1 MMADQYPAFGKVEF
15 MLPTTMSKMENVW
28 NTFQEPRCSVYLPNS
43 YMLLLSALDQGW
55 KVIKVELAPSWD
67 QYGFIYLVT
76 LKRSAHFHAQQLI
89 LPHNSMVE
97 ELLREYGNPLPSV
110 HQANH
115 QQAKADEL
123 DRFLDQA
130 GATEHD

>member
-1 MMADQYPAFGKVEF
+1 
-15 MLPTTMSKMENVW
+15 MLTTTMTKMENVW
-28 NTFQEPRCSVYLPNS
+28 DTFQEPRCPAYLPNS

-76 LKRSAHFHAQQLI
+76 LKRQAHPHVRQLI

-97 ELLREYGNPLPSV
+97 NLLKEYGSLIPSAYSLTN
-110 HQANH
+110 QPA
-115 QQAKADEL
+115 
-123 DRFLDQA
+123 
-130 GATEHD
+130 